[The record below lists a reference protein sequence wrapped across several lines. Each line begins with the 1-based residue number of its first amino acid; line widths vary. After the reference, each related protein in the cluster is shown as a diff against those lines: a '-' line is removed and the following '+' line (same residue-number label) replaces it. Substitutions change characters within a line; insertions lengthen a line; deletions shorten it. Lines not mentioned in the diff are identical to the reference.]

1 MHKNQTGSFV
11 NLINRLS
18 AIERDFMTL
27 DTPKAK
33 KTIVDS
39 NPFAPVTLT
48 KSDSIPEFEEHKC
61 YTDQKDGPHS
71 RLNMLEDFGYTQ
83 SFNINDSFSVV
94 RPGGDL
100 ITRHGLRKISSAE
113 QLDGIN
119 TSDFNMLDHSL
130 TRHDLVGT

>member
-1 MHKNQTGSFV
+1 MNKNQTGSFV

-33 KTIVDS
+33 KAIVDS
-39 NPFAPVTLT
+39 NPFAPATMI
-48 KSDSIPEFEEHKC
+48 KSDSIPEFEDHKC
-61 YTDQKDGPHS
+61 YTDHKEGPHS
-71 RLNMLEDFGYTQ
+71 RLNMMDDLGYTQ

-100 ITRHGLRKISSAE
+100 ISRHGLRKISSAE
-113 QLDGIN
+113 
-119 TSDFNMLDHSL
+119 
-130 TRHDLVGT
+130 